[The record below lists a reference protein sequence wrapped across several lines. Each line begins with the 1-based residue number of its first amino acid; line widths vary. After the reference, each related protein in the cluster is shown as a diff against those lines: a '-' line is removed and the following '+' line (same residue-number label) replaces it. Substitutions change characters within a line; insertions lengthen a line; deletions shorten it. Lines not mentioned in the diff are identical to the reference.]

1 MDSRKLKVDSRVC
14 WLISMCQHDRDCHAA
29 MLLQMQTG
37 YEAVKWTFSKAAN
50 LLRAADM
57 ATSRYDG
64 IRLQDVTDEFGCFI
78 AHLREGDSIV
88 HCSRMSSL
96 FFT

>member
-1 MDSRKLKVDSRVC
+1 
-14 WLISMCQHDRDCHAA
+14 

-50 LLRAADM
+50 LLRVADM

-64 IRLQDVTDEFGCFI
+64 IRLQDVTDKFGCFN